1 MMSTKRAQPWYGSRW
16 ILRLLCLAVVCPFAK
31 GDTQYYKHTFFDN
44 SLEPDAYY
52 YSSGKAS
59 SPSTLELIHG
69 RLPVSRD
76 FFYTPPNALRL
87 KWHSVPDGGWEAGI
101 SAINF
106 RNREINFQ
114 GDTLY
119 FWCLSREGISPA
131 KSISRAIP
139 STFGACQERA
149 FRPAPYRWFKSRTLV
164 TTFRLRF
171 RWKSSFQIWPRENG
185 FKYRFPWRSS
195 RLAPFAIC
203 SPAG

>member
-1 MMSTKRAQPWYGSRW
+1 MMSTKRAQPWHGSRW

-87 KWHSVPDGGWEAGI
+87 K
-101 SAINF
+101 
-106 RNREINFQ
+106 
-114 GDTLY
+114 
-119 FWCLSREGISPA
+119 
-131 KSISRAIP
+131 
-139 STFGACQERA
+139 
-149 FRPAPYRWFKSRTLV
+149 
-164 TTFRLRF
+164 
-171 RWKSSFQIWPRENG
+171 
-185 FKYRFPWRSS
+185 
-195 RLAPFAIC
+195 
-203 SPAG
+203 